1 MERVIKLRVV
11 TPQGLLLETK
21 CDSLVMPAADGG
33 LIGVRYGHTKAI
45 IALSNGKIKA
55 TLGGR
60 IIAET
65 SVPGGYARIDKDEA
79 VIITEGVAPDNGRA
93 DA

>member
-1 MERVIKLRVV
+1 MERVINLRGG
-11 TPQGLLLETK
+11 TPQGVRLETT

-55 TLGGR
+55 MLVGR
-60 IIAET
+60 IIADS
-65 SVPGGYARIDKDEA
+65 SVPGGYVLIDKYEA
-79 VIITEGVAPDNGRA
+79 VIITEGIAPDTGRA